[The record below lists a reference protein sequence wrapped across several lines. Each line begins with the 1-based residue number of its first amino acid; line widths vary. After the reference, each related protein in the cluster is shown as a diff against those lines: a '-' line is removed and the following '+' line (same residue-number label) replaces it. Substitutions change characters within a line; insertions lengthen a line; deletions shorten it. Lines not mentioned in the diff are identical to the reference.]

1 MGLSPVLGNS
11 CSWHFLLLVC
21 SLQTRQ
27 FLQGDNLPSFWKYFS
42 STHHKTRQDF
52 HTDPFMLVLDK
63 ENITLPLGLQLCFRI
78 FNNYAKKWRCIR
90 SIHLSQTW
98 GWILFFSICRAETK
112 KKLFFPLTYQKWWEI
127 KLLMRDFVSSATKK
141 RVILPNHLRICPI
154 SVIAK
159 KHFSLV

>member
-1 MGLSPVLGNS
+1 MELSPVLGNS

-42 STHHKTRQDF
+42 LTHHKTRQDL

-90 SIHLSQTW
+90 SIHLSQTR

-112 KKLFFPLTYQKWWEI
+112 KIVFSFKYTKNDGKLNCWSAILSLR
-127 KLLMRDFVSSATKK
+127 LLRKE
-141 RVILPNHLRICPI
+141 
-154 SVIAK
+154 
-159 KHFSLV
+159 